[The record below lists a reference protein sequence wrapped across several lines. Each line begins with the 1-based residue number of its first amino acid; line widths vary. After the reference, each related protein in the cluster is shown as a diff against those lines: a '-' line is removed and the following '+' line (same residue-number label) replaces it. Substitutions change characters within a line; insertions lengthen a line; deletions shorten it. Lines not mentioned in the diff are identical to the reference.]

1 VIHVGPEPCAV
12 AREGL
17 DEALTGGRIGQRLSR
32 ESTLQMKRGP
42 SFTIVALLSLLA
54 SVTMARDN
62 NWSGAAF
69 GCVAAGCLFFMA
81 IV

>member
-42 SFTIVALLSLLA
+42 CFTIVALLSLLA
-54 SVTMARDN
+54 SRPGARQQLV
-62 NWSGAAF
+62 G
-69 GCVAAGCLFFMA
+69 GGLRMCRCGCLFFMA